1 MQKSMGWKNIM
12 SKIQDFIQ
20 NDIKEHPEV
29 KKEYEQVSLN
39 LDASVLIRE
48 MRDDLGMTQKE
59 FAKYVGKPQST
70 IGRIEA
76 GSMNVSIG
84 LIDEIA
90 NAAHRKVK
98 LVLI

>member
-1 MQKSMGWKNIM
+1 MGWKNIM
-12 SKIQDFIQ
+12 SKIQNFIQ
-20 NDIKEHPEV
+20 NDIREHPEA

-59 FAKYVGKPQST
+59 FAKYVGKPQFT

>member
-1 MQKSMGWKNIM
+1 M
-12 SKIQDFIQ
+12 SKIQDFIKE
-20 NDIKEHPEV
+20 DIKKNPKLSED
-29 KKEYEQVSLN
+29 YDQVSLN
-39 LDASVLIRE
+39 LDAAILVKDMRE
-48 MRDDLGMTQKE
+48 DLGMTQKE

-84 LIDEIA
+84 LLNEIA
-90 NAAHRKVK
+90 NRAHRKVK

>member
-1 MQKSMGWKNIM
+1 M

-59 FAKYVGKPQST
+59 FAKYVG
-70 IGRIEA
+70 
-76 GSMNVSIG
+76 
-84 LIDEIA
+84 
-90 NAAHRKVK
+90 
-98 LVLI
+98 

>member
-1 MQKSMGWKNIM
+1 M

-48 MRDDLGMTQKE
+48 MREDLGMTQKE
-59 FAKYVGKPQST
+59 FAKYVGKHQST

>member
-1 MQKSMGWKNIM
+1 MGWKNIM
-12 SKIQDFIQ
+12 SKIQNFIQ
-20 NDIKEHPEV
+20 NDIREHPEA

-48 MRDDLGMTQKE
+48 MREDLGMTQKE
-59 FAKYVGKPQST
+59 FAKYVGKPQFT

>member
-1 MQKSMGWKNIM
+1 M
-12 SKIQDFIQ
+12 SKIQNFIQ
-20 NDIKEHPEV
+20 NDIREHPEA

-48 MRDDLGMTQKE
+48 MREDLGMTQKE
-59 FAKYVGKPQST
+59 FAKYVGKSQST

>member
-1 MQKSMGWKNIM
+1 
-12 SKIQDFIQ
+12 
-20 NDIKEHPEV
+20 
-29 KKEYEQVSLN
+29 
-39 LDASVLIRE
+39 